1 MAVAFAEADLL
12 ERAVEIEPALDPLPR
27 TAERRLYQ
35 RLRDRDLRWV
45 RQVRLGGNRSVSLVD
60 LSASGALIDS
70 PVPLRP
76 ASILT
81 LQIAGAGVDTAVE
94 FRVLRCQIGAIGR
107 GGPTYR
113 AACEFSRLIELPNAR
128 HAVPLEIPA
137 ANPSSGFVGLDLA
150 LKQLVERAV
159 PSAAHALD
167 AECMLHALRAL
178 HNRALKQPGD
188 PIGSPLADLL
198 DHVLPALE
206 TETGL
211 PAVLRRIEQ
220 QLRVTVP
227 QATLRLAGV
236 HGAPPP
242 GVRSTLIKLPG
253 AAESQA
259 LVSIDIPRGV
269 VLNDWQSRVVR
280 LTSRVITLL
289 QCFDAGSGAAPGAD
303 ASSEEDTLSLEPAA
317 SDATDNPPAASG
329 PQASWQKIVVRYAEG
344 QILKGSSHDFS
355 ATRSHFSLWPSTTAD
370 ANDRV
375 IVPLPRLKAVFFVR
389 DFAGNPG
396 YVERNETD
404 AVQHGRRIEVT
415 LVDDEVITGR
425 TLSYRP
431 DGHGFFVVPADPNT
445 NNIRVFVVSSSVR
458 QVRFP

>member
-1 MAVAFAEADLL
+1 MAVAFPEADLL
-12 ERAVEIEPALDPLPR
+12 ERAVEIETGLDAPR
-27 TAERRLYQ
+27 THERRLYQ

-45 RQVRLGGNRSVSLVD
+45 RHVRLGAGRGVTLVD
-60 LSASGALIDS
+60 LSAGGALIDS
-70 PVPLRP
+70 PIPLRP

-94 FRVLRCQIGAIGR
+94 FRVLRCQVGAIGH

-113 AACEFSRLIELPNAR
+113 AACEFTRLIELPNAR
-128 HAVPLEIPA
+128 HVVPLEIPA
-137 ANPSSGFVGLDLA
+137 ANPLAGFVGLDLA
-150 LKQLVERAV
+150 LKQLVDRAV
-159 PSAAHALD
+159 PTAVHALD
-167 AECMLHALRAL
+167 PECMLHALRAL
-178 HNRALKQPGD
+178 HNRALKQPLD

-198 DHVLPALE
+198 SHVLPALE
-206 TETGL
+206 TETAL
-211 PAVLRRIEQ
+211 PTVLRRIEQ
-220 QLRVTVP
+220 QLRLTVP
-227 QATLRLAGV
+227 QATLRLTSA
-236 HGAPPP
+236 HSTPPA
-242 GVRSTLIKLPG
+242 GVRSTFIKIPG
-253 AAESQA
+253 APESQA

-280 LTSRVITLL
+280 ITGRVITLL
-289 QCFDAGSGAAPGAD
+289 QCFDAGGEAMPSADESSGEEMLPQELGTADGIEGPPSTSGTQAA
-303 ASSEEDTLSLEPAA
+303 
-317 SDATDNPPAASG
+317 
-329 PQASWQKIVVRYAEG
+329 WQKIVVRYAEG
-344 QILKGSSHDFS
+344 QILKGYSHDFS
-355 ATRSHFSLWPSTTAD
+355 ATRSQFSLWPSTAAD

-375 IVPLPRLKAVFFVR
+375 IVPLARLKAVFFVR

-396 YVERNETD
+396 YVERTETD

>member
-1 MAVAFAEADLL
+1 MAVAFPEVDLL
-12 ERAVEIEPALDPLPR
+12 ECAVEVGPDFDAPPR

-35 RLRDRDLRWV
+35 RLRDRELRWV

-60 LSASGALIDS
+60 LSAGGALIDS

-107 GGPTYR
+107 RGPTYR
-113 AACEFSRLIELPNAR
+113 AACEFTRLIELPNAR

-137 ANPSSGFVGLDLA
+137 ANPSAGFVGLDLA

-159 PSAAHALD
+159 PGAEALD

-178 HNRALKQPGD
+178 HNRALKQPRD

-206 TETGL
+206 TETDL

-227 QATLRLAGV
+227 QATLRLTGI
-236 HGAPPP
+236 HGTAPAAM
-242 GVRSTLIKLPG
+242 RSTLIKLPG
-253 AAESQA
+253 APESRA

-289 QCFDAGSGAAPGAD
+289 QCFDAGSNPAPGPD
-303 ASSEEDTLSLEPAA
+303 ESGEQDTLAPEPGA
-317 SDATDNPPAASG
+317 SVAMDGPPAASG
-329 PQASWQKIVVRYAEG
+329 PQAAWQKIVVRYAEG
-344 QILKGSSHDFS
+344 QILKGYSHDFS

-375 IVPLPRLKAVFFVR
+375 IVPLARLKAVFFVR

-431 DGHGFFVVPADPNT
+431 DGHGFFVVPADPKT